1 MPVEAPSTLVLITIL
16 YSGVK
21 VEIRL
26 DLLKIRVVYWISNL
40 FFEVIRND
48 LMRVRILRIEVAF
61 YDALMV
67 FAGLY

>member
-1 MPVEAPSTLVLITIL
+1 MPIEAPATLVLITIL
-16 YSGVK
+16 YSGAK
-21 VEIRL
+21 VEICL

-61 YDALMV
+61 NDALMV